1 MKKKIL
7 WIETIQI
14 KQIIQNSTSKK
25 EVLETMGY
33 NKGEVRHHNKL
44 TQFIGDYN
52 IDISHF
58 GFVPEKWKELPN
70 IINDCYS
77 YADILRKLEL
87 STHGSNTLTAKKY
100 VQHFNLNVEHFDKVK
115 GTKSDKVVLT
125 DEHVFCKNKITKS
138 VVRKRF
144 LKLVEYKCVICGID
158 KWMNAPLILEMD
170 HIDGNRDNNEWNNL
184 RLLCPNCHSQTET
197 FGSKNGIK

>member
-1 MKKKIL
+1 MKMKVL
-7 WIETIQI
+7 WTEIVQI
-14 KQIIQNSTSKK
+14 KQIIKISTSKK

-44 TQFIGDYN
+44 TQFIVDNN

-58 GFVPEKWKELPN
+58 GFIPEKWKELPN
-70 IINDCYS
+70 IIHECYS

-100 VQHFNLNVEHFDKVK
+100 VQYFNLSIEHFDKVK

-125 DEHVFCKNKITKS
+125 DEQVFCKNKITKS

-144 LKLVEYKCVICGID
+144 LKLVDYKCVIRSTIN
-158 KWMNAPLILEMD
+158 WMNKPLILEMD
-170 HIDGNRDNNEWNNL
+170 HIDGDRDNNDWDNL
-184 RLLCPNCHSQTET
+184 RLLCPNCHSQTDT
-197 FGSKNGIK
+197 YGSRNGK